1 MKLKRHGILA
11 GALLTATLALA
22 ACGTDD
28 NTGNGTNNST
38 ASASASDCATGKLT
52 AQGSTAQKNA
62 MDQWIKDYAAKCS
75 GASIDYQGTG
85 SGAGIQAFI
94 AGTADFAGSDSA
106 MKDPEEQPKADTR
119 CGAGNKAIHLPLVI
133 GPIAIVYNIDGVT
146 NLQLSPATVAK
157 IFANK
162 VTKWNDAAIAADN
175 PGVTLPA
182 TAILPVHRA
191 DSSGTT
197 DNFLKYLSKTAAA
210 DWTYGNAKEWP
221 LKEGGQG
228 EPKSDGVAGAVKANK
243 GAIGYVEWSFAE
255 VNGLA
260 KVKVKNAAGEYT
272 ELTAESA
279 GKTIESAQVAGTGD
293 DLKLT
298 VDYNTTA
305 AGAYPI
311 VLVTYEIVCGKGTP
325 ADKLALVKGFLGY
338 AAGDGQATLTKLGY
352 APLPATVSAKVKTAV
367 SNLS

>member
-28 NTGNGTNNST
+28 NSGTGTDNST
-38 ASASASDCATGKLT
+38 ASASASGCATGKLT

-62 MDQWIKDYAAKCS
+62 MDQWIKDFAAKCS

-94 AGTADFAGSDSA
+94 AGTADFAGSDSP
-106 MKDPEEQPKADTR
+106 MKDPDEQPKADTR
-119 CGAGNKAIHLPLVI
+119 CGAGNKAIHLPMVI
-133 GPIAIVYNIDGVT
+133 GPIAVVYNVDGVT
-146 NLQLSPATVAK
+146 NLQLSASTIAK

-162 VTKWNDAAIAADN
+162 ITKWNDAAISADN
-175 PGVTLPA
+175 PGASLPA

-191 DSSGTT
+191 DASGTT
-197 DNFLKYLSKTAAA
+197 DNFTKYLGKTASA
-210 DWTYGNAKEWP
+210 DWTFEHSKEWP

-228 EPKSDGVAGAVKANK
+228 EQKSDGVASAVKANK
-243 GAIGYVEWSFAE
+243 GAIAYVEWSFAE

-260 KVKVKNAAGEYT
+260 KAKVKNAAGEYT
-272 ELTAESA
+272 ELTADSA
-279 GKTIESAQVAGTGD
+279 GKTIASAKTTGTGD
-293 DLKLT
+293 DLKLDI
-298 VDYNTTA
+298 DYNTTA

-325 ADKLALVKGFLGY
+325 ADKLALIKGFLTY
-338 AAGDGQATLTKLGY
+338 ASGEGQATLTKLGY
-352 APLPATVSAKVKTAV
+352 APLPAEVGGKVSTAIG
-367 SNLS
+367 NLS